1 MIAFVAV
8 IAALAFEMRSTHPHS
23 RHGEP
28 ARVGRSL
35 QASDRVQTT
44 FDATRLDV
52 SGLRVG
58 GRAKDFEATA
68 QRLYGPVIRLARS
81 PAWFAGYASAL
92 QVNPVQC
99 THAADHTPR
108 GNPGAAC
115 ITAYLDA
122 ADVVRGIRIER
133 VFAFMDAATFRTTLV
148 RRYGDAN
155 AENDHARWS
164 LGWGPQLDPA
174 LAYDA
179 AGPLNALTAHY
190 SDDVRPNAARNGA
203 HRIRIT
209 LQLVDAA
216 WVTTPR

>member
-8 IAALAFEMRSTHPHS
+8 TAALAFEMRSTDTHI
-23 RHGEP
+23 RHGE
-28 ARVGRSL
+28 AAVVGRAS
-35 QASDRVQTT
+35 QVSDRVQTT

-58 GRAKDFEATA
+58 GRAKDFDATA
-68 QRLYGPVIRLARS
+68 QRLYGPVTRLARS
-81 PAWFAGYASAL
+81 PTWFAGYASAL
-92 QVNPVQC
+92 QVNAVQC
-99 THAADHTPR
+99 AHAADRTPR
-108 GNPGAAC
+108 GNQSAVC

-122 ADVVRGIRIER
+122 DDVVRGIRIER
-133 VFAFMDAATFRTTLV
+133 VFAFMDAATFRATLV
-148 RRYGDAN
+148 RRYGDADV
-155 AENDHARWS
+155 ENDHARWS

-190 SDDVRPNAARNGA
+190 SDDVRLNAARNGA
-203 HRIRIT
+203 PRIRIT

-216 WVTTPR
+216 WVAAPR